1 MLYDM
6 RFMRKK
12 IKLMKTINMRKIGLI
27 MYNIKNK
34 ANMVNEKIHKASKID
49 NDILHLIDDNLNES
63 ITYLIE
69 RFKKSKKILK
79 TISVYQTNC
88 HKTLEEILT
97 GKNDK

>member
-1 MLYDM
+1 MINIDNHKHKNIDGYVSKWTVIIND
-6 RFMRKK
+6 K

-63 ITYLIE
+63 IIYLIE
-69 RFKKSKKILK
+69 RLKKF
-79 TISVYQTNC
+79 
-88 HKTLEEILT
+88 
-97 GKNDK
+97 